1 MKRPFKLIAVLCA
14 LTLGL
19 GTVAAPSTPAL
30 AEESSADLQAQL
42 DQAKTKRDE
51 YFAQAEE
58 VSEQLNITRDQISE
72 LDGKIA
78 DTQKNIDAVQKDIE
92 AKEAELAKRQ
102 EQLAESIAVNYKAG
116 TSSMLSLVLDATS
129 FDDFVTRVYYADKV
143 SDQQASNIEE
153 TNRLKGELDA
163 QRQKLDAEKASL
175 QDQKAQQEQ
184 LLAQQEVQQAE
195 LDAKV
200 READAYV
207 ASLGQ
212 QVQDALAREA
222 EEARRQAE
230 EAAAAAAAA
239 AEAASGNYYTPAA
252 SQGGS
257 QGTVSTGSG
266 SGSLT
271 SAQRNTILSAA
282 YSLVGRVNYVWG
294 GEDPGTGLDC
304 SGFTKWC
311 YAQAGIGLP
320 HSSGSQRSLVASAS
334 GLKSPA
340 NAIPGD
346 LVCWNGH
353 VGIYAGGNTVIDCT
367 PGIGTRVASIWSP
380 CLGAGSPV

>member
-184 LLAQQEVQQAE
+184 LLA
-195 LDAKV
+195 
-200 READAYV
+200 
-207 ASLGQ
+207 
-212 QVQDALAREA
+212 
-222 EEARRQAE
+222 
-230 EAAAAAAAA
+230 
-239 AEAASGNYYTPAA
+239 T
-252 SQGGS
+252 
-257 QGTVSTGSG
+257 
-266 SGSLT
+266 
-271 SAQRNTILSAA
+271 
-282 YSLVGRVNYVWG
+282 
-294 GEDPGTGLDC
+294 
-304 SGFTKWC
+304 
-311 YAQAGIGLP
+311 
-320 HSSGSQRSLVASAS
+320 
-334 GLKSPA
+334 
-340 NAIPGD
+340 
-346 LVCWNGH
+346 
-353 VGIYAGGNTVIDCT
+353 
-367 PGIGTRVASIWSP
+367 
-380 CLGAGSPV
+380 